1 MESMKNLATGLVSD
15 PNKSMHDG
23 LCIDEKCAN
32 LESHVLQ
39 LLEIDTNSTGYIHC
53 VHEKSEDWSG
63 SSWISIFA
71 VLICSLGSVHASLDL
86 VTDCIL
92 AHL

>member
-23 LCIDEKCAN
+23 LCIDEKCAD

-39 LLEIDTNSTGYIHC
+39 LLEIDTITAQVTSIAFMKNQKTG
-53 VHEKSEDWSG
+53 VGPVG
-63 SSWISIFA
+63 SLF
-71 VLICSLGSVHASLDL
+71 LRY
-86 VTDCIL
+86 
-92 AHL
+92 